1 MDVQKNVNV
10 IANMKRDNI
19 FPNYIEYIQF
29 PFFKNMQKNTKIN
42 FSYPLTVLVG
52 RNGSGKTVLMKMI
65 LGFIKPTSGT
75 IKVNGKQVGK
85 EIDIPD
91 DIGAIIETP
100 GFLPEYSAFQNLKL
114 MAMIRGKITSE
125 RIRETI
131 KLVGLD
137 PDSKKHVGKYS
148 LGMRQRL
155 GIAQA
160 IMEDPQI
167 LLLDEPLNG
176 LDNEGVEE
184 MRNVLLKQK
193 EQGKLIIIASHS
205 KEDIDILCDE
215 IFRFDHGKIIG
226 HEVRG

>member
-1 MDVQKNVNV
+1 MIEIENLTKTFGTQTVISDVSG
-10 IANMKRDNI
+10 I
-19 FPNYIEYIQF
+19 FYPG
-29 PFFKNMQKNTKIN
+29 KIYD
-42 FSYPLTVLVG
+42 FVG

>member
-1 MDVQKNVNV
+1 MIEIENLTKTFGTQTVISDVSG
-10 IANMKRDNI
+10 I
-19 FPNYIEYIQF
+19 FYPG
-29 PFFKNMQKNTKIN
+29 KIYG
-42 FSYPLTVLVG
+42 FVA

-114 MAMIRGKITSE
+114 MAMIRGKITSK

-193 EQGKLIIIASHS
+193 DQGKLIIIASHS

>member
-1 MDVQKNVNV
+1 MIEIENLTKTFGTQTVISDVSG
-10 IANMKRDNI
+10 I
-19 FPNYIEYIQF
+19 FYHG
-29 PFFKNMQKNTKIN
+29 KIYG
-42 FSYPLTVLVG
+42 FVG

-193 EQGKLIIIASHS
+193 DQGKLIIIASHS

-226 HEVRG
+226 HEVR

>member
-1 MDVQKNVNV
+1 MSG
-10 IANMKRDNI
+10 I
-19 FPNYIEYIQF
+19 FYPG
-29 PFFKNMQKNTKIN
+29 KIYG
-42 FSYPLTVLVG
+42 FVG

-114 MAMIRGKITSE
+114 MAMIRGKITNE

>member
-1 MDVQKNVNV
+1 MLEIENLTKTFGTQTV
-10 IANMKRDNI
+10 ISDISM
-19 FPNYIEYIQF
+19 
-29 PFFKNMQKNTKIN
+29 TLVSGKI
-42 FSYPLTVLVG
+42 YGLVG

>member
-1 MDVQKNVNV
+1 MIEIENLTKTFGTQTV
-10 IANMKRDNI
+10 ISDISM
-19 FPNYIEYIQF
+19 
-29 PFFKNMQKNTKIN
+29 TLVSGKI
-42 FSYPLTVLVG
+42 YGLVG

-137 PDSKKHVGKYS
+137 SDSKKHVGKYS

>member
-1 MDVQKNVNV
+1 MIEIENLTKTFGTQTVISDVSG
-10 IANMKRDNI
+10 I
-19 FPNYIEYIQF
+19 FYHG
-29 PFFKNMQKNTKIN
+29 KIYG
-42 FSYPLTVLVG
+42 FVG

-114 MAMIRGKITSE
+114 MAMIRGKITSK

-193 EQGKLIIIASHS
+193 DQGKLIIIASHS

>member
-1 MDVQKNVNV
+1 MIEIENLTKTFGTQTV
-10 IANMKRDNI
+10 ISDISM
-19 FPNYIEYIQF
+19 
-29 PFFKNMQKNTKIN
+29 TLVSGKI
-42 FSYPLTVLVG
+42 YGLVG

-193 EQGKLIIIASHS
+193 DQGKLIIIASHS